1 MNSQEKY
8 ILFAT
13 DMSKDCRDAYTYAL
27 DLAALHQAQLILLH
41 VIEPHPIDM
50 EKRIKDLFG
59 EERYEEILRAQESK
73 AKSTL
78 IGKRKE
84 SDLIRAALH
93 TITQDASDPRA
104 DNPVEDD
111 RIILKKG
118 DVVEEI
124 IATATEE
131 KCELI
136 LLSAHADSHQ
146 ETLVSKTIQD
156 VLRLSK
162 VPVITVPP
170 IMGMAAR

>member
-1 MNSQEKY
+1 MNSQEKK

-13 DMSKDCRDAYTYAL
+13 DMSKNCRDAYTYAL

-41 VIEPHPIDM
+41 VIEPQPVDM

-59 EERYEEILRAQESK
+59 EERYEEIMRVQESK

-84 SDLIRAALH
+84 NDMIKAALRM
-93 TITQDASDPRA
+93 ITEDTSDIHIG
-104 DNPVEDD
+104 NTVEDD
-111 RIILKKG
+111 RIVLKKG
-118 DVVEEI
+118 DVVDEI
-124 IATATEE
+124 IATAMEE

-136 LLSAHADSHQ
+136 LLSFHANSPQ
-146 ETLVSKTIQD
+146 EAFVSKTIQD

-162 VPVITVPP
+162 IPVITVPP
-170 IMGMAAR
+170 MMGMATR